1 MFKRFL
7 SMIKN
12 TKEKE
17 ISCDDVLE
25 LIDQFAELAI
35 EGKNV
40 SKIMPQIQQHL
51 DMCPDCREE
60 YESLL
65 EILKHDHTNFHQQAK
80 SK

>member
-1 MFKRFL
+1 MLKRFL

-12 TKEKE
+12 TKENE
-17 ISCDDVLE
+17 LSCDDVLE

-40 SKIMPQIQQHL
+40 SEIMPQIQQHL

-65 EILKHDHTNFHQQAK
+65 EILKHNRPNN
-80 SK
+80 